1 MSRGMSFEPTKQER
15 NAVLRRQRVHQ
26 TAMRLL
32 AGKHSVSAQEVYLAL
47 DHTTPPPISPANSGN
62 ILALLAREGILTT
75 IMGQRTDGT
84 DRLKREKGEVFYTLP
99 PRRFSTLPVAQEGG
113 IVRPLTREELMV
125 GKARPRRPRYV
136 SMMDAPCVELPKI
149 GNGDAA
155 LPSAGTSTQMSA
167 QDNKNDAPLHL
178 THKDVRP

>member
-32 AGKHSVSAQEVYLAL
+32 ADNHNVSAQEVYLAL

-84 DRLKREKGEVFYTLP
+84 DRLRREKGEVFYTLP
-99 PRRFSTLPVAQEGG
+99 PRRFQTLPVKVMGSG
-113 IVRPLTREELMV
+113 DVVRPLTREELMV
-125 GKARPRRPRYV
+125 GKARPKRPRYV
-136 SMMDAPCVELPKI
+136 SVMDYEPDFDQPVARVVDTTGETPP
-149 GNGDAA
+149 
-155 LPSAGTSTQMSA
+155 TQ
-167 QDNKNDAPLHL
+167 PF
-178 THKDVRP
+178 THKDVIP